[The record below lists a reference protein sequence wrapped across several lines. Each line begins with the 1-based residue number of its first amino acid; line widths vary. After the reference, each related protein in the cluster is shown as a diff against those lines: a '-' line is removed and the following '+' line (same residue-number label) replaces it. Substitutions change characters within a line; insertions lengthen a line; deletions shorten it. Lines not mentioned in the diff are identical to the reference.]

1 MKKFCI
7 VIFGFL
13 FLSGLFSVNAQD
25 IIVLRDGNM
34 IEAKVTEISPT
45 EIRYKRFNHLDGPT
59 IVVSISSVL
68 SVRYENGTVEVF
80 NAAPASGQAGPQ
92 ASVSTAGI
100 TPQLSQPSALQT
112 ILNVLPAIP
121 VAGNILKFEFGGES
135 WVTRV
140 NGENF
145 SAGTLVFEETEEGGI
160 LTLTQT
166 HIWPGAVGRTAGRVA
181 NVIPG
186 GAAAGNVL
194 NTAGTVAGAVGPIE
208 AFGTIVLEYKA
219 GPPASLKLV
228 SVQSGDPESENAK
241 NSPSAEL
248 KFSLGLSLGVF
259 DRKGTYT
266 YDNYTYSSSG
276 TDLSLIQPIIS
287 LRLLFPFEN
296 KLRLGLG
303 FDISYSL
310 VNIHVAG
317 FGGDFGIFPLYGI
330 IGYNNTYLHV
340 GYDFALGGLYIAP
353 SFTITEHFMINI
365 PMLFLGSNQNFG
377 FTKALSPP
385 DQYDHKYDEK
395 FFYIGISFQ
404 YVFGKRNTASQQT
417 INTSQQTT
425 DESTFN
431 GDGGEEGSAVSDTQQ

>member
-7 VIFGFL
+7 FISMFVFIG
-13 FLSGLFSVNAQD
+13 GLFSANAQD

-45 EIRYKRFNHLDGPT
+45 EIRYKRFSHLDGPT
-59 IVVSISSVL
+59 IVISISSVL

-80 NAAPASGQAGPQ
+80 NATPASGTSQQAGISQ
-92 ASVSTAGI
+92 GGS
-100 TPQLSQPSALQT
+100 TPQLSQPSALQS
-112 ILNVLPAIP
+112 ILNALPAIP

-186 GAAAGNVL
+186 GGAAGNVL

-208 AFGTIVLEYKA
+208 ASGTIVLEYKA
-219 GPPASLKLV
+219 GPPASLRLV

-241 NSPSAEL
+241 SSPSVEL
-248 KFSLGLSLGVF
+248 KFSMGLFIGVMNWKST
-259 DRKGTYT
+259 RT
-266 YDNYTYSSSG
+266 YDDYTESSSVSG
-276 TDLSLIQPIIS
+276 TDLSLIQPILS

-303 FDISYSL
+303 VDASYSL
-310 VNIHVAG
+310 VNIPVVG
-317 FGGDFGIFPLYGI
+317 TGIGDIGSIPLYGI
-330 IGYNNTYLHV
+330 IGYNNTYLHI
-340 GYDFALGGLYIAP
+340 GYDFGIGGLFIAP
-353 SFTITEHFMINI
+353 SFTITENFMINI
-365 PMLFLGSNQNFG
+365 PMTFLGSNQNFG
-377 FTKALSPP
+377 FAKAGAPP
-385 DQYDHKYDEK
+385 DQYTDGWGGQQHYIHDMKY
-395 FFYIGISFQ
+395 FYIGISFQ
-404 YVFGKRNTASQQT
+404 YVFGKRNNTSQQT
-417 INTSQQTT
+417 INTSQQTSG
-425 DESTFN
+425 ESASN
-431 GDGGEEGSAVSDTQQ
+431 GDGL

>member
-1 MKKFCI
+1 MIIKRKVNKMKKFCI
-7 VIFGFL
+7 FISVFVFIG
-13 FLSGLFSVNAQD
+13 GLFSVNAQD

-80 NAAPASGQAGPQ
+80 NAAPASGASQQAG
-92 ASVSTAGI
+92 VSQGGST

-166 HIWPGAVGRTAGRVA
+166 HVWPGAVGRTAGRVA

-208 AFGTIVLEYKA
+208 ASGTIVLEYKA
-219 GPPASLKLV
+219 GPPASLRLV
-228 SVQSGDPESENAK
+228 SASTGSGDSESGNAK
-241 NSPSAEL
+241 SSPSAEL
-248 KFSLGLSLGVF
+248 KFSLGLFIGVM
-259 DRKGTYT
+259 DWKHTRTYKGGYT
-266 YDNYTYSSSG
+266 ESSSG
-276 TDLSLIQPIIS
+276 TDLSLIQPILS

-303 FDISYSL
+303 FDMSYSL
-310 VNIHVAG
+310 VNIQVG
-317 FGGDFGIFPLYGI
+317 GGGGGGDGMSPLYGFPLYGI
-330 IGYNNTYLHV
+330 IGYNNAYLHI
-340 GYDFALGGLYIAP
+340 GYDFAMGGLFIAP
-353 SFTITEHFMINI
+353 SFTITENFMINI
-365 PMLFLGSNQNFG
+365 PMMFLGSNMNFG
-377 FTKALSPP
+377 FASAILP
-385 DQYDHKYDEK
+385 DKY
-395 FFYIGISFQ
+395 FYIGISFQ

-417 INTSQQTT
+417 INTSQQTSG
-425 DESTFN
+425 ESASN
-431 GDGGEEGSAVSDTQQ
+431 GDGL

>member
-7 VIFGFL
+7 FISVFVFIG
-13 FLSGLFSVNAQD
+13 GLFSVNAQD

-34 IEAKVTEISPT
+34 IEAKVTEISST

-59 IVVSISSVL
+59 IVVSINSVL

-80 NAAPASGQAGPQ
+80 NAAPAQGAGAVPQ
-92 ASVSTAGI
+92 ASVSQGVST

-208 AFGTIVLEYKA
+208 ASGTIVLEYKA
-219 GPPASLKLV
+219 GPPASLRLV

-241 NSPSAEL
+241 SSPSVEL

-259 DRKGTYT
+259 DRKATDT
-266 YDNYTYSSSG
+266 YDDYTNSYYA
-276 TDLSLIQPIIS
+276 TFFNLIQPILS

-310 VNIHVAG
+310 VNIQVG
-317 FGGDFGIFPLYGI
+317 GTGNGGYFGMFPLYGI

-340 GYDFALGGLYIAP
+340 GYDFSMGGLFIAP

-385 DQYDHKYDEK
+385 DRYTHGREHHIIK

-404 YVFGKRNTASQQT
+404 YVFGKRN
-417 INTSQQTT
+417 NTSQQTSG
-425 DESTFN
+425 ESASN
-431 GDGGEEGSAVSDTQQ
+431 GDSL